1 MFLNSQKSSQ
11 GLSCSNLS
19 SASYKHCKQKHQQ
32 RLLNTECL
40 WQATVCK
47 RSSGLATRQGSSR
60 QDIQNMW
67 RTTTRKRSFG
77 LATWQGVARPDIIN
91 SWQTTAC
98 KRSSGL
104 ATRQEQHLFFKRH
117 FETKVGAHPWGV
129 ARSQFPQAKESE
141 RWVTQGGESGCHF
154 SAKRLHAF
162 LMSSSVASRAT
173 CLSSGRCK
181 EE

>member
-1 MFLNSQKSSQ
+1 
-11 GLSCSNLS
+11 
-19 SASYKHCKQKHQQ
+19 
-32 RLLNTECL
+32 
-40 WQATVCK
+40 
-47 RSSGLATRQGSSR
+47 
-60 QDIQNMW
+60 
-67 RTTTRKRSFG
+67 
-77 LATWQGVARPDIIN
+77 
-91 SWQTTAC
+91 
-98 KRSSGL
+98 L